1 MQVDVEIKRRPKT
14 LHEGYDAG
22 ACTGSPV
29 QTRPLDQAGFYGSDD
44 DRQAPAERVGPAGE
58 EQPQKPWKA
67 EDPLTDWDRGDD
79 MIDEVRGSL
88 DHASRPAGGAEAAAF
103 AGKSYQQLI
112 AAASAFNA
120 NEALLQSS
128 AVQVILKLLDD
139 EAGQVF
145 VVLSQMLAELGQMI
159 LHHPVEQRQLGP
171 MADVG
176 MGCDVGQG
184 RASWEPVAKR
194 CFPGTPGPAAGSV
207 PVCRSQPSKLCDP
220 LMY

>member
-1 MQVDVEIKRRPKT
+1 V
-14 LHEGYDAG
+14 
-22 ACTGSPV
+22 
-29 QTRPLDQAGFYGSDD
+29 GFDGSDD
-44 DRQAPAERVGPAGE
+44 DGQATAERGGPAGK
-58 EQPQKPWKA
+58 EQAQGPGERKN
-67 EDPLTDWDRGDD
+67 PLADRDIGDD
-79 MIDEVRGSL
+79 VGRWLIATQSASSSFRELPVCGSL
-88 DHASRPAGGAEAAAF
+88 DHAASPAGGAEAAAF
-103 AGKSYQQLI
+103 AGKSHQQLM

-128 AVQVILKLLDD
+128 AVQVILNLLDD

-159 LHHPVEQRQLGP
+159 FHHLVEQRQLGP

-207 PVCRSQPSKLCDP
+207 PVCRSQPSKPYDP
-220 LMY
+220 LMHRGHGRPPGKADLLSQCL